1 MSIQSADSFKCGT
14 ISSDSF
20 TRNVNQVTS
29 SSSSRFHFSNKY
41 FKLDAK
47 NWQFLCSVRRW
58 ASHHAVSLRG
68 QQTGKVLNLSIFSS
82 FYFRLE
88 EAPHVGHDVFVRFDP
103 STPFQSAKIPSRS
116 IFRLKYF
123 ELIRSIHFH
132 LTRLFRFF
140 GENIS
145 RVPVT
150 YCSSLSLTTGIFGGW
165 SIPVRKSL
173 TGRSGSVPHI
183 SPSSPTGG
191 TYCCYTFKSLPC
203 PLLKG

>member
-1 MSIQSADSFKCGT
+1 MWDDFIGFFHTKCKSGYKFLQQQISF
-14 ISSDSF
+14 
-20 TRNVNQVTS
+20 
-29 SSSSRFHFSNKY
+29 
-41 FKLDAK
+41 FKQIFQIGRQKLAI
-47 NWQFLCSVRRW
+47 FLCSVRCW
-58 ASHHAVSLRG
+58 ASHPAVSLRG

-88 EAPHVGHDVFVRFDP
+88 EAPHVGHDVLVRFDP

-150 YCSSLSLTTGIFGGW
+150 YCSSLSLTTGICGGW

-191 TYCCYTFKSLPC
+191 T
-203 PLLKG
+203 